1 MCKNVRK
8 FIIFKHTKELLHVYI
23 KKMVLYTGLYLWC
36 DIFFNTSER
45 KLENLQKSCPSPF
58 KIYLHVY
65 GIRVNEEMYD
75 LLYTG
80 D

>member
-1 MCKNVRK
+1 
-8 FIIFKHTKELLHVYI
+8 
-23 KKMVLYTGLYLWC
+23 MVLYTGLYLWC

-58 KIYLHVY
+58 KIKLHVY